1 MSDGGKGST
10 PRPLSVS
17 QAEYEARWDAIFG
30 RDVPQ
35 QAPAPQ
41 HHEASIQDAMTAL
54 SHSNLDG
61 AWHIL
66 RTIKDRTEY
75 WRERALQA
83 EAELQAARG
92 HK

>member
-17 QAEYEARWDAIFG
+17 QAEYESRWDAIFG

-35 QAPAPQ
+35 QLKP
-41 HHEASIQDAMTAL
+41 
-54 SHSNLDG
+54 
-61 AWHIL
+61 
-66 RTIKDRTEY
+66 KDELAY

-83 EAELQAARG
+83 EAKLHNAKG
-92 HK
+92 YK